1 MSVTHLISHQGH
13 HGSNIYT
20 NSQHM
25 NNFEVL
31 TDCHRVNSAAAA
43 LFVPALCLWLAQI
56 SGLDSHQLLGICK
69 NIDKSET
76 SFKSEC
82 LYSQI
87 LILWYSLFKRF
98 ILHSVRLMQPI
109 MHSECRAGMERD
121 WQPPPSPALPDHGHG
136 RGCRCGCGHGPFS
149 INWWRNVGISRFWET
164 FVHEKLIKKGD
175 RSAASGPSDTSANH
189 PCSFLGHV
197 AGAFALQGVALCL
210 PQLWESQRH

>member
-1 MSVTHLISHQGH
+1 MAVTHLISHQGH

-56 SGLDSHQLLGICK
+56 SGLDWHQLLGICK

-109 MHSECRAGMERD
+109 MHSGCRAGMERD
-121 WQPPPSPALPDHGHG
+121 WQPPKPCAAWPQMWTWMWLWTWAIQHKLVEK
-136 RGCRCGCGHGPFS
+136 CGH
-149 INWWRNVGISRFWET
+149 
-164 FVHEKLIKKGD
+164 
-175 RSAASGPSDTSANH
+175 
-189 PCSFLGHV
+189 
-197 AGAFALQGVALCL
+197 Q
-210 PQLWESQRH
+210 